1 MMVNYTIELLV
12 HRLPGFPINRCHD
25 ICANRTATGFS
36 ALTSAGNTKKT
47 RTEWHFELRRE
58 IKGLADLNQAIRG
71 RIIQEA
77 LRLRTRTEGSAPIR
91 TCWIALIELD

>member
-36 ALTSAGNTKKT
+36 ALTSAGNTKEKSY
-47 RTEWHFELRRE
+47 RVVFRAPAR
-58 IKGLADLNQAIRG
+58 INRLADLNQAIGG

-77 LRLRTRTEGSAPIR
+77 FKMEDKNGGKRFDSHLLDRL
-91 TCWIALIELD
+91 D